1 MKYNKCNR
9 LAASTW
15 ASGRIT
21 SFMEKGSSFL
31 KMAHIMREP
40 FTKANLKEK
49 EDIFSIMDAF
59 MKGESEIMMP
69 TAMAPTMIRIRA
81 IIMRVNGHLMYLQAA
96 ARKSSQMA
104 PITKETSKKA
114 SKKE

>member
-49 EDIFSIMDAF
+49 EDIFSIYKSKYIVSLHFRSLLLPPWDQFYSSFQSNGFIGIAF
-59 MKGESEIMMP
+59 
-69 TAMAPTMIRIRA
+69 
-81 IIMRVNGHLMYLQAA
+81 NL
-96 ARKSSQMA
+96 
-104 PITKETSKKA
+104 
-114 SKKE
+114 